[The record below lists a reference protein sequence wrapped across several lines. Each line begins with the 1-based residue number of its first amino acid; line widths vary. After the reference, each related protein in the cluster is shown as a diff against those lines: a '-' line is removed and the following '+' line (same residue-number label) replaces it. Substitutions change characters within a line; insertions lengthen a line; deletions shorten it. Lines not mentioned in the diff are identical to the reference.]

1 MEPLEYFFLFLAGLA
16 GGFLA
21 GLLGIGGGIIYILI
35 LPFALQRIGVPQLEI
50 VQYVI
55 SNSIFGT
62 LFASL
67 AGNIAEIR
75 NKRFYRNEV
84 LVVGLLGAISALF
97 VLNFVV
103 HTSWYSKEVFNGVV
117 ILAMTYIFINVISN
131 SNRQNRFIR
140 EIPFSK
146 RRLSLAGVSGGIISA
161 LSGLGGGTVIV
172 PILNSAMRM
181 NIKKAKAISLGMIFF
196 SASFMT
202 LFNLLEQPSLKL
214 EAFHIGFIVFPI
226 VIPLSIGVVI
236 ASPIAV
242 KVSRKFPSY
251 VISYIFSIFVLIVII
266 GKSISLYN
274 SLVL

>member
-1 MEPLEYFFLFLAGLA
+1 MEPLGYFYLFVAGLA

-35 LPFALQRIGVPQLEI
+35 LPFALQLIGVPQLEI

-117 ILAMTYIFINVISN
+117 ILAMIYIFINVISN
-131 SNRQNRFIR
+131 SNRGNKFIR

-146 RRLSLAGVSGGIISA
+146 RRLSLAGVAGGIISA

-172 PILNSAMRM
+172 PILNSAMKM

-202 LFNLLEQPSLKL
+202 LFNLLEQPRLKL

-226 VIPLSIGVVI
+226 VVPLSIGVVI

-274 SLVL
+274 SLMH

>member
-1 MEPLEYFFLFLAGLA
+1 MEPLGYFFLFVAGLA

-35 LPFALQRIGVPQLEI
+35 LPFALERIDVPQLEI

-97 VLNFVV
+97 MLNFVV
-103 HTSWYSKEVFNGVV
+103 HTSWYSKDVFNGVV

-131 SNRQNRFIR
+131 SNPGNKFIR

-146 RRLSLAGVSGGIISA
+146 RRLSLAGVTGGIISA

-202 LFNLLEQPSLKL
+202 LFNLLEQPVLRL

-226 VIPLSIGVVI
+226 VVPLSIGVVI